1 MKFIDLKE
9 MIDLVFEEAK
19 QNLYN
24 KLKAVPDEDLARLI
38 WEDNVTLDEKKLE
51 MDQLKEENES
61 LKLQLKDK
69 I

>member
-1 MKFIDLKE
+1 MKFIDLKAI
-9 MIDLVFEEAK
+9 IDLAFEEAK
-19 QNLYN
+19 QSVYDR
-24 KLKAVPDEDLARLI
+24 LKMVPDEDLGRLV
-38 WEDNVTLDEKKLE
+38 WEDYVMLDEKKLE